1 MIKNN
6 TRIIVRNIFY
16 ESVNGKNPDIS
27 HIPRLTLSHI
37 SEDVY
42 RYGFVFPYYIYMAY
56 LTYYTSTLGPRVL
69 I

>member
-27 HIPRLTLSHI
+27 HIPRSTLSHI

-42 RYGFVFPYYIYMAY
+42 TDMA
-56 LTYYTSTLGPRVL
+56 SSFL
-69 I
+69 IIFIWLILPIIRPH